1 MVCPHQLT
9 DSTLKS
15 SKLRRF
21 EPQGNARQHG
31 LPQPWWR
38 SESVCIDL
46 GRRHRW
52 LIPHRRTTRSNAD
65 CRPLLQQSSPNRGQV
80 VQPRTTRK
88 GITSRLGTSLATDAG
103 LIDTPLAPPQ
113 VPQVPM
119 PAASTDHGLW
129 TIDDALTLGLCSGVF
144 GLCNRQHDQCCCS
157 PGSGFTSASRQP
169 GQSSWPFSSA
179 SSRLSASIR
188 RLSMSTAELAP
199 HQGNGPRPAAVL
211 QPTCDPS
218 SAPRGIAQARPSS
231 RDMA

>member
-31 LPQPWWR
+31 LPQPWRR
-38 SESVCIDL
+38 SESVLIEP

-52 LIPHRRTTRSNAD
+52 LTPHPSRSRSNAD

-113 VPQVPM
+113 VPKEKPQTHTWNVRPQVPT
-119 PAASTDHGLW
+119 PAASPNDCHW
-129 TIDDALTLGLCSGVF
+129 NVDSPLTLEHCSGVF
-144 GLCNRQHDQCCCS
+144 GVCRSKL
-157 PGSGFTSASRQP
+157 
-169 GQSSWPFSSA
+169 
-179 SSRLSASIR
+179 I
-188 RLSMSTAELAP
+188 
-199 HQGNGPRPAAVL
+199 QG
-211 QPTCDPS
+211 
-218 SAPRGIAQARPSS
+218 
-231 RDMA
+231 M